1 MVFASLREASIRRR
15 SPSVGLALAAFAM
28 AALPALWA
36 TGAQA
41 QATRTWVSGVG
52 DDVNPCSRTAPCKT
66 FAGAISKTAAGGE
79 INCLDS
85 GGFGAVTINKSMTI
99 LCEGVVGGVVV
110 AGTNAIVFNGGA
122 NDYLFLKGLDIE
134 GAGTG
139 LAGIKMNSGARLHVE
154 DCVIRNFNNAAGFG
168 IQIAS
173 STNAKFVVLRTTL
186 FRNGSGATG
195 AGLQIQP
202 TSGATVF
209 GLLDKVNVDGN
220 VFGVAVDT
228 GGSAG
233 INITIRDSG
242 ISGNNTDGVIAVGP
256 TGAGVMIERSSI
268 VNNGLNG
275 LRALGSGVIRVGSS
289 TLTGNVTS
297 VNGTVQSYGNNQIN
311 GNGTDTVPAA
321 VPGGLR

>member
-1 MVFASLREASIRRR
+1 
-15 SPSVGLALAAFAM
+15 M
-28 AALPALWA
+28 AALPVLWA

-99 LCEGVVGGVVV
+99 SCEGVVGGVVV

-154 DCVIRNFNNAAGFG
+154 DCVVRNFGNAAGFG
-168 IQIAS
+168 IQIVS
-173 STNAKFVVLRTTL
+173 TTNARFVILRTTV

-195 AGLQIQP
+195 AGIQIRP
-202 TSGATVF
+202 GAGVAVS
-209 GLLDKVNVDGN
+209 GLLDKVSVDGN
-220 VFGVAVDT
+220 VFGIASDSD
-228 GGSAG
+228 GGAAG
-233 INITIRDSG
+233 INITVRDSG
-242 ISGNNTDGVIAVGP
+242 VNGNGQDGIVSTGAA
-256 TGAGVMIERSSI
+256 GAGVMVERSSI

-275 LRALGSGVIRVGSS
+275 LRALGAGGVIRVGSS
-289 TLTGNVTS
+289 TISGNNVATNGNVL
-297 VNGTVQSYGNNQIN
+297 SYGNNQIN
-311 GNGTDTVPAA
+311 GNGTDTIPAA
-321 VPGGLR
+321 VPGGLH